1 MTVETKMA
9 GEENPPT
16 FSTKGRTKSLLAVA
30 LIAIIAVLASYFAR
44 CAFITGSRNKAFD
57 AIQIG
62 DTEAN
67 VIARFGTA
75 PSVRERQG
83 ALFARYASQSCLSPC
98 VERLWFEN
106 RLTFDTEAWSVELD
120 RGARVVQKT
129 HWLSP

>member
-1 MTVETKMA
+1 MRVETQTA
-9 GEENPPT
+9 GEESPPT
-16 FSTKGRTKSLLAVA
+16 SSSKGKKKSLLAVA
-30 LIAIIAVLASYFAR
+30 VIAIIAVLASYIGR
-44 CAFITGSRNKAFD
+44 CAFITGNRNKAFD
-57 AIQIG
+57 AVQIG

-83 ALFARYASQSCLSPC
+83 VLFARYASQSCMNPC

-106 RLTFDTEAWSVELD
+106 RLAFDIEAWSVEFD

-129 HWLSP
+129 HWSSP